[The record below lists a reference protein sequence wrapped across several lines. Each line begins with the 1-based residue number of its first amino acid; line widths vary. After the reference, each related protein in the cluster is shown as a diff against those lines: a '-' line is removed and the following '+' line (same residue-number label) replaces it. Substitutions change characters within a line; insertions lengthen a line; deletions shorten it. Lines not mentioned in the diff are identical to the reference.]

1 MAEKLSK
8 HELDALRKITTPTIA
23 NAIELF
29 DIRPRN
35 VGFMTP
41 EIRCM
46 LPELGIM
53 VGYAATCT
61 IMAD

>member
-41 EIRCM
+41 EIRCI

-53 VGYAATCT
+53 VGHAAT
-61 IMAD
+61 